1 MLRNE
6 ETATTARTGDPGQKP
21 WLGREIQVL
30 SAINFANAVGFGI
43 QAPTLPSFGLE
54 LGIGSTMIGG
64 IVAAFSLGRMLS
76 NIPSGKF
83 VERFGERSILIGG
96 LVFLTITSVLA
107 GLSMTGWQ
115 LLLFRGI
122 GGIGS
127 ACYTVAAMALL
138 LRVTPASHRGRAVGI
153 YMGAFYL
160 GATSGPVLGALLSGF
175 SPRVA
180 FFAYAAGV
188 GTSAII
194 ATLALPRLDKS
205 GKKVAAQTAPMRIK
219 DALHSAS
226 YRAALAA
233 NFATGWG
240 VYGVRVSVLPLFLIT
255 VLQENPAWV
264 GIGLAFGAAV
274 QVAFTPVAGFF
285 TDRLGRKIPLA
296 LSQLSI
302 CTGFLLVLFLPAL
315 WSFLACFG
323 FFAAG
328 ASLSATSANALAGD
342 VTGGRGGTV
351 MAVTQF
357 ASDTGMVAGPV
368 LAGLLAQFLS
378 YNAAFAVSA
387 SVAAYGL
394 LSALLIRP
402 NNNKNKEA
410 EPEPT

>member
-1 MLRNE
+1 MLQSPD
-6 ETATTARTGDPGQKP
+6 TSAAHSAPTPPDKGWFGH
-21 WLGREIQVL
+21 EIRVL

-54 LGIGSTMIGG
+54 LGVGSTMIGS
-64 IVAAFSLGRMLS
+64 IVAAFSLGRMLA
-76 NIPSGKF
+76 NIPTGKF
-83 VERFGERSILIGG
+83 VERFGERSMLIGG

-107 GLSMTGWQ
+107 GLSVTGWQ
-115 LLLFRGI
+115 LMLFRGI

-175 SPRVA
+175 SPRVS

-188 GTSAII
+188 GI
-194 ATLALPRLDKS
+194 ASLIAMFALPRLDGAS
-205 GKKVAAQTAPMRIK
+205 VRQAVQSAPMRVGE
-219 DALHSAS
+219 ALRSAG
-226 YRAALAA
+226 YRAALAS

-240 VYGVRVSVLPLFLIT
+240 VYGVRVSVLPLFLIA
-255 VLQENPAWV
+255 VLRENAAWV

-274 QVAFTPVAGFF
+274 QVAFTPVAGAL

-302 CTGFLLVLFLPAL
+302 LSGFLLVLLVPSL
-315 WSFLACFG
+315 WTFMACFG
-323 FFAAG
+323 LLAAG

-357 ASDTGMVAGPV
+357 ASDAGMVVGPI
-368 LAGLLAQFLS
+368 LAGLLAQFVS
-378 YNAAFAVSA
+378 YNAAFALSA
-387 SVAAYGL
+387 GVAAYGL
-394 LSALLIRP
+394 ISALLIRP
-402 NNNKNKEA
+402 NNNTA
-410 EPEPT
+410 TS